1 MKQENKK
8 RGLDR
13 LAVITTIVCLLPI
26 IFSAVV
32 YRDLPDQMAI
42 HWGPNNQPDG
52 WATKAF
58 AAFGLPVFLAVLNLL
73 CHIGSNRAGQAE
85 RQPSFLVLVCKW
97 FPALLSVILT
107 PITLLIALGKEID
120 VGGIVCLI
128 IGVMMLL
135 VGNYLPKCRQNRT
148 MGIKLPWT
156 LANEENWDKT
166 HRMGGFLWIL
176 SGVLIIAVSF
186 FRSLVPCLDWLMV
199 AFLFL
204 VILAPVVYS
213 YVLHRKGL

>member
-1 MKQENKK
+1 MKQENQKH
-8 RGLDR
+8 GLDR
-13 LAVITTIVCLLPI
+13 LAVITTIVCLLPM

-32 YRDLPDQMAI
+32 YRDLPDRIAI
-42 HWGPNNQPDG
+42 HWGLNNQPDG
-52 WATKAF
+52 WAAKAF

-73 CHIGSNRAGQAE
+73 CHIGSNRAGQSE
-85 RQPSFLVLVCKW
+85 RQPYFLVMVCKW
-97 FPALLSVILT
+97 LPALLSVILM

-120 VGGIVCLI
+120 VGGIVYLI
-128 IGVMMLL
+128 VGVMLLL

-186 FRSLVPCLDWLMV
+186 FRSLVPWLDWLMV

-213 YVLHRKGL
+213 YVLHCKGL